1 MPIIKP
7 YKLIN
12 DIGVDKLN
20 LNADKYYQNINI
32 DSISSKPFSLPD
44 AQHLFAEVSHLIS
57 GLSILPEDNIL
68 DFGCGVG
75 WLSRFIFSMGCNV
88 HGIDV
93 SQTAISRATSLSYE
107 WIKYFTYIIC

>member
-1 MPIIKP
+1 MGIINP
-7 YKLIN
+7 NRLIN

-32 DSISSKPFSLPD
+32 NSISSKPFSLPD

-57 GLSILPEDNIL
+57 GLKVLPEDNIL

-75 WLSRFIFSMGCNV
+75 WLSRFIFSIG
-88 HGIDV
+88 
-93 SQTAISRATSLSYE
+93 
-107 WIKYFTYIIC
+107 